1 MQPIAGPIY
10 RYDGAT
16 VGSGAFPAYYDGA
29 WLINNRGSNDGFW
42 KEVRMRQ
49 DNNEMLRVHDWL
61 PYNHAGAAA
70 TQQNGLVI
78 GTQFGDD
85 GALYMGRYPV
95 GCCRNNTNASTRV
108 QIIKVSFEVYEE
120 STAPTTTVALDP
132 ATPGAGRTYA
142 GPVTVNFTAQDTAG
156 SGQIVSGID
165 YVEQRVTLN
174 GAPGDWQRTTNVG
187 TANPFTHVGSAQR
200 ARQLRGRVPRGR
212 PWRQRRGDQVG
223 RVHDLQPDEREQRR
237 QGDGPEHARAVAHPG
252 QLRRVRA
259 GRGQPVHG
267 HRHGDVTSTWP
278 SASLT
283 VRDATG
289 NNTGRLVNG
298 SAVLASTLQAVNST
312 GGNSNVGANRG
323 HAQDLGRPGLE
334 REQHA

>member
-1 MQPIAGPIY
+1 
-10 RYDGAT
+10 
-16 VGSGAFPAYYDGA
+16 
-29 WLINNRGSNDGFW
+29 
-42 KEVRMRQ
+42 MRQ

-120 STAPTTTVALDP
+120 STAPTTTIALDP

-187 TANPFTHVGSAQR
+187 TANPFKTSAPLSDTATTWSST
-200 ARQLRGRVPRGR
+200 ARSTVAATSRR
-212 PWRQRRGDQVG
+212 PSRSRSRSSARR
-223 RVHDLQPDEREQRR
+223 
-237 QGDGPEHARAVAHPG
+237 
-252 QLRRVRA
+252 
-259 GRGQPVHG
+259 
-267 HRHGDVTSTWP
+267 T
-278 SASLT
+278 
-283 VRDATG
+283 
-289 NNTGRLVNG
+289 
-298 SAVLASTLQAVNST
+298 
-312 GGNSNVGANRG
+312 
-323 HAQDLGRPGLE
+323 
-334 REQHA
+334 

>member
-1 MQPIAGPIY
+1 
-10 RYDGAT
+10 
-16 VGSGAFPAYYDGA
+16 
-29 WLINNRGSNDGFW
+29 
-42 KEVRMRQ
+42 MRQ
-49 DNNEMLRVHDWL
+49 DNNEMLRVQDWL
-61 PYNHAGAAA
+61 PYNHAGTAA
-70 TQQNGLVI
+70 TQQNGLAI

-156 SGQIVSGID
+156 AGQIVSGID

-187 TANPFTHVGSAQR
+187 TANPFRTSAP
-200 ARQLRGRVPRGR
+200 LS
-212 PWRQRRGDQVG
+212 
-223 RVHDLQPDEREQRR
+223 
-237 QGDGPEHARAVAHPG
+237 EHGNYVVEYRAVDRGGNVADTKSVAFTIFSPTNVNSDVKATVPSTLALSLTPITLGAFVPG
-252 QLRRVRA
+252 VANQYTGTGTA
-259 GRGQPVHG
+259 T
-267 HRHGDVTSTWP
+267 VTSTWP

-289 NNTGRLVNG
+289 NNAGRLLNG
-298 SAVLASTLQAVNST
+298 TTVLASTLQAVNST
-312 GGNSNVGANRG
+312 GGNSNVERDARSRS
-323 HAQDLGRPGLE
+323 RPGLP
-334 REQHA
+334 RSRARTAR